1 MNNFLMR
8 TFFLVLVLCCTVNTQ
23 AQTFKQ
29 QLAEQYKQNKEY
41 DKAVELYKELYNDNA
56 ALYFNDYVTCLE
68 ETGGDKEAEKIIK
81 KALKKDAKN
90 TDLRLRLITHYIKT
104 QNAEKANKELE
115 ALINDTPP
123 DAPTVVGLGNVLNKF
138 KLYDYTLKLYETKRK
153 NGNEDYGYNIEMAQ
167 VYQYKG
173 ENERAIQEYV
183 NLLEREP
190 QLLEQ
195 TKSALQTLIGDDK
208 ESALKKALKSQ
219 LIKKINQEPD
229 KDIYSDLLIWY
240 FVQDKDFEQAFNQ
253 TKALDKR
260 KHEEGQRVVNL
271 ASICNKNNDYATA
284 INCYEYVLLKGK
296 ENFYYN
302 VALAE
307 LANTR
312 YNQLVNNANYTPAD
326 VQLVATTLTATTA
339 ELGKNESSF
348 TVCYNYIQLLA
359 YYLDKPKEAETEAE
373 NLLQTARVTPQQ
385 QAQLKLVKADALIMQ
400 GDVWESALL
409 YGQVDK
415 QFKEDPIGA
424 EAKYRNAKLSF
435 YKNDFEWAQAQ
446 LDVLKASTSKLIA
459 NDALYFSLLIQDNT
473 VDSNF
478 VPLSLFAKAD
488 LLLFQH
494 KYDMAY
500 ATLDSI
506 NTLFPGHTLNDDVLY
521 RKAQIELQRHNYT
534 AATNYLLEI
543 TKTYYNDILMD
554 DALFQLAQLQYNQF
568 NDSAKASALYEEII
582 TKHPGSIYATEAR
595 KQFRI
600 LRGDKLN

>member
-1 MNNFLMR
+1 MHKIISL
-8 TFFLVLVLCCTVNTQ
+8 TLLLLTYAIGAQ
-23 AQTFKQ
+23 AQSFKQ
-29 QLAEQYKQNKEY
+29 QLAEQYLQNKEY
-41 DKAVELYKELYNDNA
+41 DKAVDLYKDLYNDNPTA
-56 ALYFNDYVTCLE
+56 YFNSYVTCLE
-68 ETGGDKEAEKIIK
+68 ETNGGKEAEKIIK
-81 KALKKDAKN
+81 KAIKKDN
-90 TDLRLRLITHYIKT
+90 QNIELRLRLVTHYFKT
-104 QNAEKANKELE
+104 NNTEKGNKELD
-115 ALINDTPP
+115 AIINDTPS
-123 DAPTVVGLGNVLNKF
+123 DAPTVVALGNVLNKL
-138 KLYDYTLKLYETKRK
+138 KLYDYSIKLYETKRK
-153 NGNEDYGYNIEMAQ
+153 TGNGDYTYNVELAQ

-173 ENERAIQEYV
+173 DNQRAIQEYV

-195 TKSALQTLIGDDK
+195 VKSALQTLVGDDAEGEMK
-208 ESALKKALKSQ
+208 KILKTQ

-229 KDIYSDLLIWY
+229 KDIYADLLIWY
-240 FVQDKDFEQAFNQ
+240 FVQDKNFEQAFNQ

-260 KHEEGQRVVNL
+260 KREEGQRVMNL
-271 ASICNKNNDYATA
+271 ATICAKNTDYVTA

-296 ENFYYN
+296 DNFYYN

-312 YNQLVNNANYTPAD
+312 YTQLANNANYTPAD
-326 VQLVATTLTATTA
+326 VQQVANTLTTTLAT
-339 ELGKNESSF
+339 LGKSETTF
-348 TVCYNYIQLLA
+348 TVAYNYIQLLV
-359 YYLDKPKEAETEAE
+359 YYLDKPKDAETESD
-373 NLLQTARVTPQQ
+373 NLIQTARLSPQQ
-385 QAQLKLVKADALIMQ
+385 QAQIKLVKADALIIQ
-400 GDVWESALL
+400 GDLWESALL

-494 KYDMAY
+494 KYDVAY

-506 NTLFPGHTLNDDVLY
+506 TTLFPAHPLNDDVLY
-521 RKAQIELQRHNYT
+521 RKAQIEIQRRNYE
-534 AATNYLLEI
+534 AATNYLVEI

-554 DALFQLAQLQYNQF
+554 DALFQLAQMQQNNF
-568 NDSAKASALYEEII
+568 NDNVKASALYEEII
-582 TKHPGSIYATEAR
+582 TKHPGSIYANEAR